1 MYTSAPAQFSKTLRR
16 ALDRVA
22 FLEGKTS
29 QMIFDEIGYAMGRS
43 GGSPLQYWVYHK
55 KAPSRL
61 EDIEALARILT
72 QRKGWEKES
81 DLSAFLHLAGH
92 PAADLLAQQ
101 ILYAATPEADPHTA
115 LTESGFTAGAPQRS
129 PAGFFGRGQT
139 LRRILSAFNPQAMQ
153 PVWLSGP
160 PLSGK
165 TSLLLYL
172 QSTPRFVQAGA
183 WRNSLAAYRW
193 VFIDFQDPRVQT
205 PLAFFNAALTQLQA
219 ALPAQPD
226 LGQAIDRL
234 CQAAEAPTVILLD
247 EFPLAAANP
256 DFNAAFWA
264 SLKALSTHLTGGK
277 LTFLA
282 ASNSDFLDQP
292 QTQGVCRPFV
302 EMFAHHL
309 NLGPLESEEALALI
323 DSGPLRFSPEDR
335 AWIAAQSQGWPAQ
348 LQALC
353 ALRLFSLQ
361 EGQPEE
367 IWKAE
372 ALRTLLTLRSAGSAD
387 E

>member
-22 FLEGKTS
+22 FLEGKTG

-55 KAPSRL
+55 KAPARL

-101 ILYAATPEADPHTA
+101 ILYTGTSVADSPAALAEN
-115 LTESGFTAGAPQRS
+115 GFTAGAPQRS
-129 PAGFFGRGQT
+129 PAGFFGHGQT
-139 LRRILSAFNPQAMQ
+139 LRRILSAFNPQSMQ

-172 QSTPRFVQAGA
+172 QSTPRFVQASA

-193 VFIDFQDPRVQT
+193 VFIDFQDPRIQT
-205 PLAFFNAALTQLQA
+205 PLAFFQTVLNQLQA
-219 ALPAQPD
+219 ALPPKTD
-226 LGQAIDRL
+226 PGQAIDRL
-234 CQAAEAPTVILLD
+234 CQAAEEPTVILLD

-256 DFNAAFWA
+256 NFDAAFWA

-282 ASNSDFLDQP
+282 ASNADFLDQP
-292 QTQGVCRPFV
+292 QTQGACRPFV
-302 EMFAHHL
+302 EMFVHRL
-309 NLGPLESEEALALI
+309 SLGPLEPEEALALI
-323 DSGPLRFSPEDR
+323 DSSPLRFSPEDR
-335 AWIAAQSQGWPAQ
+335 AWIAAQSQGWPAR

-353 ALRLFSLQ
+353 ALRLFTLQ
-361 EGQPEE
+361 EGLPDET
-367 IWKAE
+367 WKAE
-372 ALRTLLTLRSAGSAD
+372 AQQTLLTLRSAGAAAQ
-387 E
+387 